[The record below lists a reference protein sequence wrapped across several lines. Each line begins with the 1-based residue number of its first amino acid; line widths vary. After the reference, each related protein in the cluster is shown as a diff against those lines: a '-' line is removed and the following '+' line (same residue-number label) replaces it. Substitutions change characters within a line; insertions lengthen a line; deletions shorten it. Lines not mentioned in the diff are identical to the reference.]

1 MEYKGIEYLRRQL
14 AARQLRV
21 LTRYRC
27 YDMKRTFDAVGSI
40 IPAQFNAMKPVL
52 GWCELAVD
60 KLADRLVFEGFSG
73 DDFYM
78 DEIFSMNNQDIF
90 ADAAIKDALI
100 GSCSFVY
107 ISAGENGYPRLQ
119 CIDGAN
125 ATGILDP
132 ITNLLTE
139 GYAVLE
145 REEPL
150 TAEGVPQSTAN
161 PKTEAYFTAEATYIY
176 RSGKLADT
184 YDNPAGYAL
193 LVPMIYKPSA
203 KRPFGHSRITRAC
216 MALMDSAART
226 LWRSEIAAE
235 FYSFPQKY
243 VLGLQGNA
251 KMNKDSGEAFDRW
264 GLTIAS
270 FIRFDSDK
278 NGNHPVVGQF
288 QQQSM
293 LPYTEQLKMFASAF
307 AGETSLTLDDLGFST
322 ANPSTAEAIKA
333 AHENLRLTAKAAQRS
348 FGTGFINAGF
358 IAACLRDGQAY
369 DRYAVRNA
377 RAEWLPIFSV
387 EPSELGALGD
397 AVGKLSQA
405 FPDYFTEDKL
415 HRLTGL

>member
-52 GWCELAVD
+52 GWCERAVD
-60 KLADRLVFEGFSG
+60 TLADRLVFEGFSG

-78 DEIFSMNNQDIF
+78 DEIFSMNNRDIF
-90 ADAAIKDALI
+90 TGAAIKDALI

-107 ISAGENGYPRLQ
+107 ISEGENGYPRLQ

-145 REEPL
+145 REDPFS
-150 TAEGVPQSTAN
+150 TNSVPTGTGT
-161 PKTEAYFTAEATYIY
+161 PTVEAYFTREATYIY
-176 RSGKLADT
+176 TKGKLTET
-184 YDNPAGYAL
+184 YPNPANYAL
-193 LVPMIYKPSA
+193 LVPMIYRPSA
-203 KRPFGHSRITRAC
+203 NRPFGRSRITRAC
-216 MALMDSAART
+216 MALMNSAART
-226 LWRSEIAAE
+226 LWRSEVSAE

-243 VLGLQGNA
+243 VLGLQPNA
-251 KMNKDSGEAFDRW
+251 VQLDKWAMTISSFMRFDKDSKGD
-264 GLTIAS
+264 
-270 FIRFDSDK
+270 
-278 NGNHPVVGQF
+278 HPVVGQF

-348 FGTGFINAGF
+348 FGTGFINVGF
-358 IAACLRDGQAY
+358 IAACLRDGRAY
-369 DRYAVRNA
+369 DRYAVRETA
-377 RAEWLPIFSV
+377 AEWLPIFTL

-397 AVGKLSQA
+397 AVGKLQTA
-405 FPDYFTEDKL
+405 FPDYFTEEKL

>member
-1 MEYKGIEYLRRQL
+1 MEYFGIEYLRRQL

-21 LTRYRC
+21 RLRYG
-27 YDMKRTFDAVGSI
+27 YYEMKRRFETVGSI
-40 IPAQFNAMKPVL
+40 IPAPFQAMKPVL
-52 GWCELAVD
+52 GWCERAVD
-60 KLADRLVFEGFSG
+60 TLADRLVFEGFSG

-90 ADAAIKDALI
+90 AGAAIKDALI

-107 ISAGENGYPRLQ
+107 ISADENGYPRLQ
-119 CIDGAN
+119 AIDGAN

-145 REEPL
+145 REDPFSTNSIL
-150 TAEGVPQSTAN
+150 TGTGTGTSAACATV
-161 PKTEAYFTAEATYIY
+161 EAYFTREATYIY
-176 RSGKLADT
+176 TKGKLTDT
-184 YDNPAGYAL
+184 YDNPANYAL
-193 LVPMIYKPSA
+193 LVPLIYKPSA

-216 MALMDSAART
+216 MALMNSAART
-226 LWRSEIAAE
+226 LWRSEVSAE

-243 VLGLQGNA
+243 VLGLQPNA
-251 KMNKDSGEAFDRW
+251 VQLDKWAMTISSFMRFDKDSKGD
-264 GLTIAS
+264 
-270 FIRFDSDK
+270 
-278 NGNHPVVGQF
+278 HPVVGQF

-322 ANPSTAEAIKA
+322 ANPTTAEAIKA

-348 FGTGFINAGF
+348 FGTGFKNVGF
-358 IAACLRDGQAY
+358 IAACLRDNQAY
-369 DRYAVRNA
+369 DRYAVRNT

>member
-1 MEYKGIEYLRRQL
+1 MEYFGIEYLRRQL

-21 LTRYRC
+21 RLRYG
-27 YDMKRTFDAVGSI
+27 YYEMKQEFRKVGSI
-40 IPAQFNAMKPVL
+40 IPPGFNNLDSVL
-52 GWCELAVD
+52 GWCERAVD
-60 KLADRLVFEGFSG
+60 LLADRIVFEGFSG

-78 DEIFSMNNQDIF
+78 TEIFSMNNQDIF
-90 ADAAIKDALI
+90 TAAGIKDALI
-100 GSCSFVY
+100 GSCSFIY
-107 ISAGENGYPRLQ
+107 ISAAADGYPRLQ
-119 CIDGAN
+119 VIDGAN

-145 REEPL
+145 REDPFS
-150 TAEGVPQSTAN
+150 TNSVPTGTGT
-161 PKTEAYFTAEATYIY
+161 PTVEAYFTRVATYIY
-176 RSGKLADT
+176 TKGKLTET
-184 YDNPAGYAL
+184 YPNPANYAL
-193 LVPMIYKPSA
+193 LVPMIYRPSA
-203 KRPFGHSRITRAC
+203 NRLFGRSRITRAC
-216 MALMDSAART
+216 MALMNSAART
-226 LWRSEIAAE
+226 LWRSEVSAE

-243 VLGLQGNA
+243 VLGLQPNA
-251 KMNKDSGEAFDRW
+251 VQLDKWAMTISSFMRFDKDSKGD
-264 GLTIAS
+264 
-270 FIRFDSDK
+270 
-278 NGNHPVVGQF
+278 HPVVGQF

-348 FGTGFINAGF
+348 FGTGFINVGF

-397 AVGKLSQA
+397 AALKIQQA

>member
-1 MEYKGIEYLRRQL
+1 
-14 AARQLRV
+14 
-21 LTRYRC
+21 
-27 YDMKRTFDAVGSI
+27 MKRRFETVGSI
-40 IPAQFNAMKPVL
+40 IPAHFNAMKPAL

-78 DEIFSMNNQDIF
+78 DEIFSMNNRDIF

-132 ITNLLTE
+132 TTNLLTE

-145 REEPL
+145 REDPF
-150 TAEGVPQSTAN
+150 STN
-161 PKTEAYFTAEATYIY
+161 SLPTGTGTPTVEAYFTCEATYIY
-176 RSGKLADT
+176 TKGKLTET
-184 YDNPAGYAL
+184 YPNPANYAL
-193 LVPMIYKPSA
+193 LVPMIYRPSA
-203 KRPFGHSRITRAC
+203 NRLFGRSRITRAC
-216 MALMDSAART
+216 MALMNSAART
-226 LWRSEIAAE
+226 LWRSEVSAE

-243 VLGLQGNA
+243 VLGLQPNA
-251 KMNKDSGEAFDRW
+251 VQLDKWAMTISSFMRFDKDSKGD
-264 GLTIAS
+264 
-270 FIRFDSDK
+270 
-278 NGNHPVVGQF
+278 HPVVGQF

-322 ANPSTAEAIKA
+322 ANPTTAEAIKA

-397 AVGKLSQA
+397 AVGKLQTA
-405 FPDYFTEDKL
+405 FPDYFTEEKL

>member
-1 MEYKGIEYLRRQL
+1 
-14 AARQLRV
+14 
-21 LTRYRC
+21 
-27 YDMKRTFDAVGSI
+27 
-40 IPAQFNAMKPVL
+40 
-52 GWCELAVD
+52 
-60 KLADRLVFEGFSG
+60 
-73 DDFYM
+73 
-78 DEIFSMNNQDIF
+78 
-90 ADAAIKDALI
+90 
-100 GSCSFVY
+100 
-107 ISAGENGYPRLQ
+107 LQ
-119 CIDGAN
+119 AIDGAN

-145 REEPL
+145 REDPF
-150 TAEGVPQSTAN
+150 STSSI
-161 PKTEAYFTAEATYIY
+161 PTGTGTPTVEAYFTRAATYIY
-176 RSGKLADT
+176 TKGKLTET
-184 YDNPAGYAL
+184 YPNPANYAL
-193 LVPMIYKPSA
+193 LVPMIYRPSA

-216 MALMDSAART
+216 MALMNSAART
-226 LWRSEIAAE
+226 LWRSEVSAE

-243 VLGLQGNA
+243 VLGLQPNA
-251 KMNKDSGEAFDRW
+251 VQLDKWAMTISSFMRFDKDSKGE
-264 GLTIAS
+264 
-270 FIRFDSDK
+270 
-278 NGNHPVVGQF
+278 HPVVGQF

-322 ANPSTAEAIKA
+322 ANPTTAEAIKA

-348 FGTGFINAGF
+348 FGTGFINVGYL
-358 IAACLRDGQAY
+358 AACLRDKQAY

>member
-21 LTRYRC
+21 NMRYGY
-27 YDMKRTFDAVGSI
+27 YDMNRHFRNIGSI
-40 IPAQFNAMKPVL
+40 IPVHFNAMKPVL

-100 GSCSFVY
+100 GSCSFIY
-107 ISAGENGYPRLQ
+107 ISAGEDGYPRLQ
-119 CIDGAN
+119 AIDGAN
-125 ATGILDP
+125 ATGIIDP
-132 ITNLLTE
+132 ITSLLTE

-145 REEPL
+145 REDPF
-150 TAEGVPQSTAN
+150 STSSI
-161 PKTEAYFTAEATYIY
+161 PTGTGTPTVEAYFTREATYIY
-176 RSGKLADT
+176 TKGKLENT
-184 YDNPAGYAL
+184 YDNPANYAL
-193 LVPMIYKPSA
+193 LVPMIYRPSA

-216 MALMDSAART
+216 MALMNSAART
-226 LWRSEIAAE
+226 LWRSEVSAE

-243 VLGLQGNA
+243 VLGLQPNA
-251 KMNKDSGEAFDRW
+251 VQIDKWTMTISSFMRFDKDSKGE
-264 GLTIAS
+264 
-270 FIRFDSDK
+270 
-278 NGNHPVVGQF
+278 HPVVGQF

-322 ANPSTAEAIKA
+322 ANPTTAEAIKA

-348 FGTGFINAGF
+348 FGTGFINVGYL
-358 IAACLRDGQAY
+358 AACLRDKQAY

-377 RAEWLPIFSV
+377 RAEWRPIFSV

-397 AVGKLSQA
+397 AALKIQQA

>member
-1 MEYKGIEYLRRQL
+1 MEYFGIEYLRRQL

-21 LTRYRC
+21 RLRYG
-27 YDMKRTFDAVGSI
+27 YYEMKRRFENVGSI
-40 IPAQFNAMKPVL
+40 IPAQFNTMKPAL
-52 GWCELAVD
+52 GWCERAVD
-60 KLADRLVFEGFSG
+60 TLADRLVFEGFSG

-78 DEIFSMNNQDIF
+78 DEIFSMNNSDIF
-90 ADAAIKDALI
+90 TGAAIKDALI

-107 ISAGENGYPRLQ
+107 ISAGEDGYPRLQ
-119 CIDGAN
+119 AIDGAN
-125 ATGILDP
+125 ATGILNP

-150 TAEGVPQSTAN
+150 TAEGVPSSTAN

-193 LVPMIYKPSA
+193 LVPLIYKPSA

-216 MALMDSAART
+216 MALMNSAART
-226 LWRSEIAAE
+226 LWRSEVSAE

-243 VLGLQGNA
+243 VLGLQPNA
-251 KMNKDSGEAFDRW
+251 VQLDKWAMTISSFMRFDKDSKGD
-264 GLTIAS
+264 
-270 FIRFDSDK
+270 
-278 NGNHPVVGQF
+278 HPVVGQF

-348 FGTGFINAGF
+348 FGTGFKNVGF

-369 DRYAVRNA
+369 DRYAVRNT

-405 FPDYFTEDKL
+405 FPDYFTEEKL